1 MQSKTVSRESHRHS
15 HLAGTLPRQPC
26 ALRPRLA
33 GTGRQNAWLRMW
45 FPNSQG
51 EAQWALHPGV
61 CTGRP
66 ALSCLGGMWGRNP
79 CQGQGEH
86 PEPGP
91 GKIQEFLE
99 RGHACLIPLGPA
111 ASGLEISWERG
122 LVSGLSGLRSRSQDP
137 STPGGSCF
145 LLSRGNKEEK
155 VSLSPPAK
163 GNRNPRLPPSNTT
176 PFLKATLETG
186 TLGPAT
192 TYTQT
197 FFFFL
202 FLDKSFFL
210 PKLYTTKISLG
221 RRWCWRW
228 GTKYRMWP
236 VYIAITLL
244 YCHR

>member
-1 MQSKTVSRESHRHS
+1 
-15 HLAGTLPRQPC
+15 
-26 ALRPRLA
+26 
-33 GTGRQNAWLRMW
+33 MW

-66 ALSCLGGMWGRNP
+66 ALSCLGGLWGRNP

-186 TLGPAT
+186 TLGPVT

-210 PKLYTTKISLG
+210 PKLYTKKISLG